1 MKILLIVE
9 AALGGSGRHVL
20 DLAEGLLARGNQ
32 VHLVYSP
39 IRADRAFTAGTAALR
54 ASRLGFHPHSIPIK
68 RELGLS
74 DLRCFLALSLY
85 LHRHGP
91 FEIIHAH
98 STKAGFLARLL
109 INRGG
114 ARLLYTPHGLM
125 TLDPALRGLRRRA
138 VCLLESTLSWLC
150 SSVIAVSAAE
160 RRCALSTG
168 IPAKKLV
175 TIPNGVDAPPVK
187 RDALRA
193 EYGISPETT
202 CIGWVGRLTE
212 YKAPGRILE
221 AFALMKQ
228 CTAAPVRLFITG
240 WGPLEG
246 LVRQQADKLNIAD
259 HVTFT
264 GEVDGPSHIA
274 ALDVLA
280 HTSTFEAFAYVF
292 LEAISSG
299 VPVVTTRVGGADDLV
314 EDGVT
319 GYICEPWNPDV
330 FANLLQRVVENREL
344 RLSMAAPARLRA
356 ARFTVDAMVDSTAE
370 VYHRVCKRTDPVLPR
385 PVAASEI
392 SNERRRQA

>member
-1 MKILLIVE
+1 MKILLVVE

-20 DLAEGLLARGNQ
+20 DLAEGLLAHGNE

-39 IRADRAFTAGTAALR
+39 LRADRAFTAGAAELR
-54 ASRLGFHPHSIPIK
+54 ASTPGFHTHSIPIK
-68 RELGLS
+68 RELGFS
-74 DLRCFLALSLY
+74 DVRCFLSLSLY
-85 LHRHGP
+85 VHRNGP

-114 ARLLYTPHGLM
+114 ARVIYTPHGLM

-138 VCLLESTLSWLC
+138 VCFLESTLSWLC
-150 SSVIAVSAAE
+150 SSVIAVSAGE
-160 RRCALSTG
+160 RRCALATG
-168 IPAKKLV
+168 IPAKKLI
-175 TIPNGVDAPPVK
+175 TIPNGVDAPPVN
-187 RDALRA
+187 REALRA
-193 EYGISPETT
+193 EFGILPETI

-228 CTAAPVRLFITG
+228 CTATPVRLFLTG
-240 WGPLEG
+240 WGPLED
-246 LVRQQADKLNIAD
+246 LVRKQADQLNIAD
-259 HVTFT
+259 HVTFA

-274 ALDVLA
+274 AMDVLA

-314 EDGVT
+314 EEGVT
-319 GYICEPWNPDV
+319 GYICDPWNPDV
-330 FANLLQRVVENREL
+330 FANLLQRTVEDREL
-344 RLSMAAPARLRA
+344 RSSMAAPARLRA
-356 ARFTVDAMVDSTAE
+356 ARFTVNAMVNSTVE
-370 VYHRVCKRTDPVLPR
+370 VYHRVCQRRDSVLPR
-385 PVAASEI
+385 SVAASE
-392 SNERRRQA
+392 NQQ